1 MPGHDCESSPSI
13 SGPVDSDKALPKAPV
28 TTPTEQPSSSL
39 PVGGMTFRLPLGVGV
54 PYSPPLNRFFI
65 MLHFFRRHRG
75 AFLVTLTIV
84 IIISFS
90 VFGAWRFDKNAEVRA
105 LPTDHAMTVF
115 GKDYTIAE
123 ASKVSRSLQFSMRQL
138 QMYDLYFKLIG
149 LGPKDGGGGEIGM
162 IGTVLALQH
171 VLDQAGVRASDKE
184 ALEALQQL
192 PSLMPNG
199 QFDPSQAQRMEEMA
213 GMYGMTST
221 DLLDLMR
228 LKIGV
233 TKLEE
238 LLSKNYA
245 ASSLAAEKQYVS
257 SQQIVKVSTI
267 AFNTDDFKKD
277 VKVTDDEIKKSYE
290 ETKENY
296 MTDEKRAVKYVF
308 FEAPK
313 DQDKIPLEEREKAKR
328 ALSDRVN
335 QFSDKVR
342 DEGRKADL
350 DKIAAEFKEKVLT
363 LPAFAQEAPP
373 EAVKGESTFLK
384 AVFELTPKAQPVSD
398 TVKTEKGWYIFSVP
412 TIEEPKQKELAAV
425 KDEIKEKLV
434 TQKATE
440 ARTKA
445 VNEIRDFILAGLK
458 DKKKIEDLAKEKK
471 LTLSAVTTINS
482 ASPPPA
488 TELPNAPQIAQAA
501 AKTAVGDISQ
511 AVDTEKG
518 NVLVFVNAKE
528 LYKSDNA
535 ASMRKQQAEG
545 LSSKEREGLFQA
557 WFARK
562 LEEAAIKTAVRDAA

>member
-1 MPGHDCESSPSI
+1 MRFSNSRPN
-13 SGPVDSDKALPKAPV
+13 
-28 TTPTEQPSSSL
+28 
-39 PVGGMTFRLPLGVGV
+39 GMTFRLPLGVAV
-54 PYSPPLNRFFI
+54 PYSPPLNRSFT

-75 AFLVTLTIV
+75 AFLITLTIV

-90 VFGAWRFDKNAEVRA
+90 VFGAWRFDKNAEDRA

-115 GKDYTIAE
+115 GKDFTIAE

-149 LGPKDGGGGEIGM
+149 LGPKDGGGGELGM

-192 PSLMPNG
+192 PSLRPNG
-199 QFDPSQAQRMEEMA
+199 PFDPAQAQRMEEMA
-213 GMYGMTST
+213 GMYGMTGT

-238 LLSKNYA
+238 LVGKNYA
-245 ASSLAAEKQYVS
+245 ASSFAAENQYVS
-257 SQQIVKVSTI
+257 SQQILKVSTI

-308 FEAPK
+308 FETPNYMDQK
-313 DQDKIPLEEREKAKR
+313 DNIPNLEEREKAKK

-335 QFSDKVR
+335 QFSDKVLE
-342 DEGRKADL
+342 EGRKADL
-350 DKIAAEFKEKVLT
+350 DKIAAAFKEKVLT

-384 AVFELTPKAQPVSD
+384 AIFELTPKAQPVSD

-440 ARTKA
+440 ARSKA
-445 VNEIRDFILAGLK
+445 VNEIRDFIIAGLK
-458 DKKKIEDLAKEKK
+458 DKKKIDDLAKEKK
-471 LTLSAVTTINS
+471 LVLSAVTTINN

-501 AKTAVGDISQ
+501 AKTAVGEISQ

-535 ASMRKQQAEG
+535 AAMRKQQADS